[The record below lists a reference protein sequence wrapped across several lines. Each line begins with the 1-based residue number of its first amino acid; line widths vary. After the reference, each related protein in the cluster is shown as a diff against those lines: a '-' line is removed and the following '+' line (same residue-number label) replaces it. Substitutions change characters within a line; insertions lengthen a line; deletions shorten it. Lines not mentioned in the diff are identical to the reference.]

1 MIPLAVP
8 ANPVKKYGKR
18 NSAPACRRDGGNDV
32 QTCSADYHAAP
43 TRGLPARPSFFS
55 WCAIGYSTLRDEA
68 YAEVAPAT
76 FPLRS
81 RRPAIFPRSFE
92 NASTSRSNSSTPRP
106 ENACTFS
113 STVLRDFHS
122 IGVSR
127 HREAHAVLIRE
138 GFPAEHLLVIC
149 NGSVK
154 VTAASSDGRLLLLRV
169 AGPGDILGLS
179 ALHERTY
186 RVTAETIGPCTIK
199 SIPRSDFVRFM
210 ETHADVSRIT
220 ALAIAR
226 EYNCAL
232 LTARR
237 LALSTSAAGKL
248 ASALLDWA
256 RMGDLDNGPA
266 SSNLPISFL
275 MQLTHEE
282 LGSMA
287 GLSRETVSRLLTR
300 FRREGLIDQKH
311 DRMTLIQPEKLQTL
325 YC

>member
-1 MIPLAVP
+1 MRYSTYRRFGVESGCTGYFP
-8 ANPVKKYGKR
+8 ANPL
-18 NSAPACRRDGGNDV
+18 SFRR
-32 QTCSADYHAAP
+32 H
-43 TRGLPARPSFFS
+43 
-55 WCAIGYSTLRDEA
+55 
-68 YAEVAPAT
+68 
-76 FPLRS
+76 
-81 RRPAIFPRSFE
+81 AIFPRSFVKG
-92 NASTSRSNSSTPRP
+92 STLSL

-127 HREAHAVLIRE
+127 HCEAHAVLIRE
-138 GFPAEHLLVIC
+138 GFPADQLLIIC
-149 NGSVK
+149 SGGVK
-154 VTAASSDGRLLLLRV
+154 ITAASADGRLLLLRV

-179 ALHERTY
+179 ALRERALY
-186 RVTAETIGPCTIK
+186 RLTAETLGPCTIK
-199 SIPRSDFVRFM
+199 SIPRADFVRFM
-210 ETHADVSRIT
+210 ETHADASRAT

-226 EYNCAL
+226 EYNGAL
-232 LTARR
+232 LIARR

-256 RMGDLDNGPA
+256 RMDERDNSPVR
-266 SSNLPISFL
+266 SNLPISFL

-300 FRREGLIDQKH
+300 FRREGLVNQNH
-311 DRMTLIQPEKLQTL
+311 DCMTLNQPARLETL

>member
-1 MIPLAVP
+1 
-8 ANPVKKYGKR
+8 
-18 NSAPACRRDGGNDV
+18 
-32 QTCSADYHAAP
+32 
-43 TRGLPARPSFFS
+43 
-55 WCAIGYSTLRDEA
+55 
-68 YAEVAPAT
+68 
-76 FPLRS
+76 
-81 RRPAIFPRSFE
+81 
-92 NASTSRSNSSTPRP
+92 
-106 ENACTFS
+106 
-113 STVLRDFHS
+113 
-122 IGVSR
+122 
-127 HREAHAVLIRE
+127 LI
-138 GFPAEHLLVIC
+138 IC

-154 VTAASSDGRLLLLRV
+154 VTAASTDGRLLLLRV

-179 ALHERTY
+179 ALHKGTLY
-186 RVTAETIGPCTIK
+186 RVTAETLSPCTIK
-199 SIPRSDFVRFM
+199 SIPRADFVRFM

-226 EYNCAL
+226 EYNSAL

-266 SSNLPISFL
+266 RSNLPISFL

-300 FRREGLIDQKH
+300 FRREGLINQNH
-311 DRMTLIQPEKLQTL
+311 DCMTLTEPAKLETL

>member
-1 MIPLAVP
+1 MLGTGYWLRTTSNRELV
-8 ANPVKKYGKR
+8 YSH
-18 NSAPACRRDGGNDV
+18 SASGSAFFHKENEGDHQQDGDGEKPEV
-32 QTCSADYHAAP
+32 VEIGQHG
-43 TRGLPARPSFFS
+43 GLPLHGIFDQGVGLLVSKGGARAVCPHS
-55 WCAIGYSTLRDEA
+55 LRSAAQA
-68 YAEVAPAT
+68 YAAQ
-76 FPLRS
+76 
-81 RRPAIFPRSFE
+81 
-92 NASTSRSNSSTPRP
+92 
-106 ENACTFS
+106 
-113 STVLRDFHS
+113 RD
-122 IGVSR
+122 
-127 HREAHAVLIRE
+127 
-138 GFPAEHLLVIC
+138 
-149 NGSVK
+149 
-154 VTAASSDGRLLLLRV
+154 
-169 AGPGDILGLS
+169 GPGDILGLS

-186 RVTAETIGPCTIK
+186 RVTAETIGPCAIK

-226 EYNCAL
+226 EYNSAL

-256 RMGDLDNGPA
+256 RMDDLDNCPVR
-266 SSNLPISFL
+266 SNLPISFL

-300 FRREGLIDQKH
+300 FRREGLIDQTH
-311 DRMTLIQPEKLQTL
+311 DRMTLIHPDKLQSL